1 MASNGALL
9 TLFNTY
15 ITDTKIEIAK
25 ELMMA
30 LDSKGLL
37 TSDIKDTITAMFDED
52 EDKVTLYTQEPELE
66 STKQICVLMK
76 NVSNRWKR

>member
-1 MASNGALL
+1 MATNGALL

-15 ITDTKIEIAK
+15 ITDTKYEIAK
-25 ELMMA
+25 DIMMA

-37 TSDIKDTITAMFDED
+37 TSDIKDTITAMFDENQ
-52 EDKVTLYTQEPELE
+52 VTLYTQEPELE
-66 STKQICVLMK
+66 HTKQICVLME